1 MPATFKQMT
10 DYFIAV
16 GANDVSHTSKTYL
29 AHAIGVHRDLKK
41 WGADEDLC
49 HTGLF
54 HSIYGTELFQGFTLP
69 LEKRGEVR
77 GLIGEAAE
85 RLAYINC
92 AMQRDTF
99 DAIIGQGEAPYVIT
113 DRLSGEPIEMDR
125 EEFDRLCTLHLCD
138 WLEQVAR
145 WENWDYR
152 RDAFEA
158 MARRLGGIAEEEY
171 ERVFA
176 EAPAV
181 GEGQA

>member
-1 MPATFKQMT
+1 MPPTFKELT

-16 GANDVSHTSKTYL
+16 GANEVSHTNKTYL
-29 AHAIGVHRDLKK
+29 AHAIGVYGDLKK

-49 HTGLF
+49 RVGLF

-77 GLIGEAAE
+77 DMIGVSAE

-92 AMQRDTF
+92 AMQRDSF
-99 DAIIGQGEAPYVIT
+99 DAIISQEQEPYVIK
-113 DRLSGEPIEMDR
+113 DRLTGGVIEMDK

-152 RDAFEA
+152 RAAFTA
-158 MARRLGGIAEEEY
+158 LATRLGGIAQEEFD
-171 ERVFA
+171 RVFA
-176 EAPAV
+176 AALPVAAED
-181 GEGQA
+181 